1 MAKTFYKI
9 PDRRLN
15 NHRELVASTCS
26 MKSVFLWSWST
37 QNYILARLYQINILL
52 QKTDIFVDWIVLELL
67 LCYHVKS
74 RMLFFET
81 LRNYLQWIPK
91 PAHIS
96 IFYWRSIT
104 VHFPFIHHFYCIFI
118 SISKHRRITD
128 DCMSII
134 KLFNTAH
141 FAYYDRLPKWL
152 HISPHRSF

>member
-9 PDRRLN
+9 PDGIITESSSLVHVVWSLCSFEVDRL
-15 NHRELVASTCS
+15 RTTYWRDFTRSTFYYR
-26 MKSVFLWSWST
+26 K
-37 QNYILARLYQINILL
+37 RH
-52 QKTDIFVDWIVLELL
+52 FVDWIVLELL

-96 IFYWRSIT
+96 IFNWRSIT

-141 FAYYDRLPKWL
+141 FAYNDRLPHWL

>member
-1 MAKTFYKI
+1 MLYEVCVPLKLIDSELYIGEAL
-9 PDRRLN
+9 PDQHFITEN
-15 NHRELVASTCS
+15 WH
-26 MKSVFLWSWST
+26 
-37 QNYILARLYQINILL
+37 
-52 QKTDIFVDWIVLELL
+52 FVDWIVLELL

-96 IFYWRSIT
+96 IFNWRSIT
-104 VHFPFIHHFYCIFI
+104 VNFPFIHHFYCIFI

-141 FAYYDRLPKWL
+141 FAYNDRLPQWL
-152 HISPHRSF
+152 HISPHQSF